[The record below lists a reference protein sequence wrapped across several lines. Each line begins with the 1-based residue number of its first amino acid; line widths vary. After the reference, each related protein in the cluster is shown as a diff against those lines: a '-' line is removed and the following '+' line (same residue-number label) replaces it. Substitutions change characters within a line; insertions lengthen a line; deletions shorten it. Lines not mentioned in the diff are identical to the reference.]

1 MGWQYDNLSNEE
13 LQRIA
18 IARFGCVL
26 RPLKEIGREAV
37 IRELKA
43 HDRLSE
49 LHETGQSQ
57 NISRGKQ

>member
-26 RPLKEIGREAV
+26 RPLREIGRRAV
-37 IRELKA
+37 IEELKA
-43 HDRLSE
+43 HDKFPE
-49 LHETGQSQ
+49 LNQTG
-57 NISRGKQ
+57 KT